1 MDIWVNPKQENKLRK
16 EGWIIPIRPANGR
29 IFYKGEDVGFSDDF
43 IGLSIENDKTE
54 AITFLVDN
62 ADRLNLCLWNIPKK
76 ESV

>member
-1 MDIWVNPKQENKLRK
+1 MDIWINTKQENKLRK
-16 EGWIIPIRPANGR
+16 EDWTIPARPKNGYVY
-29 IFYKGEDVGFSDDF
+29 FKGKRVGFISDF
-43 IGLSIENDKTE
+43 VGLSIENDKTE